1 MELKTIS
8 KKQNKKILPHPSTNL
23 VMQKYQNKPRFNG
36 IYSRE
41 NLPDKLKEGGKCN
54 QTGLMVECSFKN

>member
-8 KKQNKKILPHPSTNL
+8 KKQKQKILPHPSTNL

-41 NLPDKLKEGGKCN
+41 NLPDKLKEGGICN
-54 QTGLMVECSFKN
+54 KS